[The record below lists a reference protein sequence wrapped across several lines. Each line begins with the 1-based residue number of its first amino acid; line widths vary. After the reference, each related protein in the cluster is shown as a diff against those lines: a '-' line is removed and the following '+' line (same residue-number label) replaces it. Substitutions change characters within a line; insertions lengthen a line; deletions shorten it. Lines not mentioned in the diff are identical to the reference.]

1 MDFASLTPQLRS
13 DDPRIRLA
21 ALALL
26 KENSS
31 PLTLPSEL
39 IAGLIACLAHNTKA
53 VQRAAAGQL
62 VRFSP
67 MQPEI
72 INQLGQKLTDPD
84 QRMRWTAAFALSQLP
99 VPTLLAL
106 SVLPVLIE
114 NLGHEES
121 DLRWAA
127 ATAVLR
133 LAVHQPA
140 VVPAMVS
147 LASAGNAVQRR
158 MALYCL
164 RDAPQA
170 KTVASHV
177 YVTRLSDADSGVR
190 LAGLSCLG
198 KHKLGV
204 LEAEPQLIQLLESDS
219 TIGVRRATA
228 VTLGQLGV
236 TSRTVLAALQQ
247 AVHSEDI
254 SLSKAATG
262 ALKKLQKS

>member
-1 MDFASLTPQLRS
+1 MDFESLTPQLHS
-13 DDPRIRLA
+13 DDPQARLLG
-21 ALALL
+21 LALL
-26 KENSS
+26 KEDNQ
-31 PLTLPSEL
+31 PMTLPSEL
-39 IAGLIACLAHNTKA
+39 IAGIIACLGHNTKA
-53 VQRAAAGQL
+53 IQRAAAGQL

-72 INQLGQKLTDPD
+72 IDQLGQKLTDPD

-99 VPTLLAL
+99 VPTPLAL

-133 LAVHQPA
+133 LAAHHPA
-140 VVPAMVS
+140 VIPEMLS

-170 KTVASHV
+170 KTGAPRVAVIS
-177 YVTRLSDADSGVR
+177 LSDANPGVR

-198 KHKLGV
+198 KHKRAV
-204 LEAEPQLIQLLESDS
+204 PEAESRLVQLLESDPD
-219 TIGVRRATA
+219 IGVRRATA
-228 VTLGQLGV
+228 VTLGQLGIA
-236 TSRTVLAALQQ
+236 SPTVLKALQQ
-247 AVHSEDI
+247 AVQGGDS

-262 ALKKLQKS
+262 ALKKLQKN